1 MYSFS
6 HSGWSRSSVR
16 RPWLAALAIG
26 FALFSNRVGAET
38 PRLVLQITVDQLRG
52 DVLPRLGPRLEPG
65 GFRRLLDHGANFANA
80 HYESANTFTASG
92 HAVLVTGATTAGH
105 GMVAND
111 WFDREAGRSVYCV
124 SDPTFPV
131 LGGAGRAGT
140 GFSPA
145 KLLSS
150 TVGDEIVSR
159 YAPRA
164 RAFAL
169 AGKDRSAIIPGGRR
183 GKAFWYSEV
192 IGGFT
197 SSSYYYDVL
206 PEWIESW
213 NGSRP
218 ALRFRDREW
227 QPARAPGEPVLRGE
241 AENRHARPEGALGRI
256 FPHPLVAKSEVLF
269 YSLLRFT
276 PFLDELTAEFA
287 RELISQERL
296 GQAGV
301 DYLSISFSG
310 LDYVGH
316 SYGPNSREYEDSLLR
331 LDRVL
336 AGLFEHLESTVGMK
350 HVLVVLSSDHGTSD
364 IPEALQTEGFK
375 ADRIRPEAMVAKLN
389 SVLRER
395 FDVAADLVGA
405 FVPPGLYLDR
415 VRVRTNEL
423 DFHEVETALAEA
435 AGALPG
441 VAWAFTRSELLRGEL
456 SAKGIRDRV
465 QRAFH
470 PQRSGDVVIVQAPF
484 WYMYPEPDTY
494 AAMHGS
500 PYRYDTFV
508 PLIISGPGIRK
519 LTTSAAVS
527 PAQIAPTLAA
537 LLRTL
542 PPSGCADTAVLPGLL
557 LNENSSS
564 VGDGEGR

>member
-1 MYSFS
+1 MSLVMLVVS
-6 HSGWSRSSVR
+6 VSS
-16 RPWLAALAIG
+16 
-26 FALFSNRVGAET
+26 RVGAEP

-52 DVLPRLGPRLEPG
+52 DVLPRLGDRLDPG

-80 HYESANTFTASG
+80 NYESANTFTASG

-111 WFDREAGRSVYCV
+111 WFDRAEGRSVYCV
-124 SDPTFPV
+124 SDPKFPV
-131 LGGAGRAGT
+131 LGGAGRAGA
-140 GFSPA
+140 GYSPA

-206 PEWIESW
+206 PDWVQAW
-213 NGSRP
+213 NRSSP
-218 ALRFRDREW
+218 ALRYRETQW
-227 QPARAPGEPVLRGE
+227 LPSRAPEERGLGG
-241 AENRHARPEGALGRI
+241 AADNRHARPEGALGRI
-256 FPHPLVAKSEVLF
+256 FPHPLVAKSDVLF

-276 PFLDELTAEFA
+276 PFLDDLTAAFA
-287 RELISQERL
+287 RELISRERL

-310 LDYVGH
+310 VDYVGH
-316 SYGPNSREYEDSLLR
+316 SYGPHSREYEDSILR

-350 HVLVVLSSDHGTSD
+350 NVLVVLSSDHGTSD
-364 IPEALQTEGFK
+364 IPETLQTEGFN

-389 SVLRER
+389 LVLRER
-395 FDVAADLVGA
+395 FDVATDLVAA

-415 VRVRTNEL
+415 ARLRTNKLEL
-423 DFHEVETALAEA
+423 REVEAALAEA
-435 AGALPG
+435 AADLPG
-441 VAWAFTRSELLRGEL
+441 VAWAFTRSDLLRGEL
-456 SAKGIRDRV
+456 FAKGIRDRV

-519 LTTSAAVS
+519 FTTSAAVS
-527 PAQIAPTLAA
+527 PAQIAPTLAV

-542 PPSGCADTAVLPGLL
+542 PPSGCADTEVLPGIL
-557 LNENSSS
+557 LNEDRTS
-564 VGDGEGR
+564 VGGLERP